1 MKFDGWPEAG
11 LDWLEDIVDH
21 NERAWFVAHKA
32 TYERSVRGPLEALL
46 ADVAAEFGPAKVFRP
61 HRDVRFAKDKRPYKE
76 NVAGVINGARG
87 GGWYVALAADGL
99 TVASGWYW
107 MSADQLQRYRAAVDA
122 PAGQGLETAAAR
134 LRGAGF
140 EVGGES
146 LKTAPRGWPRDHPRI
161 DLLRL
166 KGVTVGR
173 RFPPAKW
180 FSTPRAE
187 QEVLKAWR
195 RAAPVN
201 DWLAEHVGPAEST
214 E

>member
-1 MKFDGWPEAG
+1 MKFNGWPEVG

-21 NERAWFVAHKA
+21 NERPWFLAHKD
-32 TYERSVRGPLEALL
+32 TYEASVRGPMEALL
-46 ADVAAEFGPAKVFRP
+46 ADVATEFGPGKVFRP

-76 NVAGVINGARG
+76 NVAGVVNGPRG
-87 GGWYVALAADGL
+87 GGWYVGLAADGL
-99 TVASGWYW
+99 TIASGWYW

-122 PAGQGLETAAAR
+122 ATGEVLEAAVSG
-134 LRGAGF
+134 LRGDGF
-140 EVGGES
+140 EVGGETVR
-146 LKTAPRGWPRDHPRI
+146 TAPRGWPRDHPRI
-161 DLLRL
+161 DLLRM
-166 KGVTVGR
+166 KSMTVWR
-173 RFPPAKW
+173 RFPPSRW

-201 DWLAEHVGPAEST
+201 EWLAEHVGPPDVT